1 MRTECGVEGGGADA
15 LVFREQVVG
24 ELVEIRD
31 PPDHR
36 GSRNELVAVGRE
48 LGQEWRVFGVAL
60 DEVVAR
66 VAVKAA
72 FERPV
77 LGVVVDADD
86 LVAGVEQ
93 VGDEV
98 AGNEPSCAGD

>member
-1 MRTECGVEGGGADA
+1 
-15 LVFREQVVG
+15 
-24 ELVEIRD
+24 
-31 PPDHR
+31 
-36 GSRNELVAVGRE
+36 
-48 LGQEWRVFGVAL
+48 
-60 DEVVAR
+60 VVAR

-72 FERPV
+72 LERPV

-98 AGNEPSCAGD
+98 PGNKPRGAGD